1 MLRVKYIGDA
11 GPFSEVGITGKQ
23 QSWSKNNAAFV
34 PDNDAVLLLASGRF
48 VVASVDILD
57 RSEVSNFESMLQA
70 AGWPKRFPGFRPM
83 LLASLVAGATA
94 TRVGLTVTI
103 TATAH
108 GIPATTYDGF
118 RFFIPPTTS
127 IPSGAWAASVVRT
140 DANTLTCTL
149 PIGTAGADFAGESIN
164 SGAAYT
170 TQTELCVM
178 TVSANTLRPGEKVSA
193 AFMRGGDTTA
203 TTKTLRMQF
212 AGSNVCGLT
221 AGSTPFMDGKIG
233 FRVLDNAQR
242 ISVSGVAE
250 GAAVA
255 AIVYAAIDT
264 TIDNSLQLLGTL
276 SAGAAFLA
284 LFDAHVEI
292 VSQ

>member
-1 MLRVKYIGDA
+1 MTIILTKPVRVGGVELAAATTQTFSADVEADLVTRGFATPAGLKPGVLPVCANHLAEHEAIGF
-11 GPFSEVGITGKQ
+11 P
-23 QSWSKNNAAFV
+23 
-34 PDNDAVLLLASGRF
+34 
-48 VVASVDILD
+48 LD
-57 RSEVSNFESMLQA
+57 
-70 AGWPKRFPGFRPM
+70 FPNFRPT

-94 TRVGLTVTI
+94 TRVGLTVTV

-108 GIPATTYDGF
+108 GVPATTYDGF
-118 RFFIPPTTS
+118 RYFIPPTPS
-127 IPSGAWAASVVRT
+127 LPSGAWASSVVRT

-149 PIGTAGADFAGESIN
+149 PDGTAGSDFAGESIN

-178 TVSANTLRPGEKVSA
+178 TVPANTLRPKAKVSA

-203 TTKTLRMQF
+203 TTKTLRLQF

-221 AGSTPFMDGKIG
+221 AGATPFMDGKMG
-233 FRVLDNAQR
+233 FRVLDNGYR

-250 GAAVA
+250 GAVVA
-255 AIVYAAIDT
+255 AIVTAAIDT
-264 TIDNSLQLLGTL
+264 TIDNSLQFLGTL

-284 LFDAHVEI
+284 LLDAHVEI
-292 VSQ
+292 IG